1 MEAVK
6 AVCSNK
12 AYRLN
17 FSHSLQV
24 EECSRC
30 YNCQELWPGEATFKH
45 ESVCT
50 ATYSSLWRANGDPCE
65 WRGEGSSQWEQWQ
78 RKWSRRGGGH
88 SKDHEQHPTVKIVI
102 RIDSRWF
109 EQFILI
115 LWRIAVSVWQ
125 WIRAASSL
133 THQGRGQATDREQSY
148 NFSGKWLVMIVTYRH
163 PVRRS
168 EAAWQPHLWRLC
180 VLPVM
185 SSAVITMTCHKI
197 EVETLQFGLGHTWSN
212 YYIIL
217 SKYTNIYYNIL
228 NSSRI
233 IVIWMFTNAALS
245 NMHNM
250 PLAKV
255 TGLGLCHGAKGGQVL
270 FDMARTRYAPV
281 SP

>member
-88 SKDHEQHPTVKIVI
+88 SKDHEQHRTVKIVI

-168 EAAWQPHLWRLC
+168 EAASLAATFMTLVCFASDVQCCDNNDMPQDW
-180 VLPVM
+180 
-185 SSAVITMTCHKI
+185 SGNSAVW
-197 EVETLQFGLGHTWSN
+197 TWS
-212 YYIIL
+212 YLVQLLHYLIKVYKHIL
-217 SKYTNIYYNIL
+217 
-228 NSSRI
+228 
-233 IVIWMFTNAALS
+233 
-245 NMHNM
+245 
-250 PLAKV
+250 
-255 TGLGLCHGAKGGQVL
+255 
-270 FDMARTRYAPV
+270 
-281 SP
+281 

>member
-88 SKDHEQHPTVKIVI
+88 SKIPRGTRIFFSCRSSPKIKNAKSGRKSSHHECCKV
-102 RIDSRWF
+102 
-109 EQFILI
+109 
-115 LWRIAVSVWQ
+115 
-125 WIRAASSL
+125 RA
-133 THQGRGQATDREQSY
+133 QE
-148 NFSGKWLVMIVTYRH
+148 NK
-163 PVRRS
+163 
-168 EAAWQPHLWRLC
+168 C
-180 VLPVM
+180 
-185 SSAVITMTCHKI
+185 
-197 EVETLQFGLGHTWSN
+197 WSQE
-212 YYIIL
+212 
-217 SKYTNIYYNIL
+217 
-228 NSSRI
+228 SRI
-233 IVIWMFTNAALS
+233 SNIRLYHRILYVLGICLPGLHGFPNKVGVQEKNLRANLS
-245 NMHNM
+245 NRR
-250 PLAKV
+250 
-255 TGLGLCHGAKGGQVL
+255 G
-270 FDMARTRYAPV
+270 
-281 SP
+281 